1 MTENTGP
8 RRFGSSGLYWKEN
21 GFGGQEGLD
30 LNSASTIP
38 QLQFWQLHL
47 AFLYDGLLG

>member
-30 LNSASTIP
+30 LNSASTTP
-38 QLQFWQLHL
+38 
-47 AFLYDGLLG
+47 AR